1 MLKRKA
7 ALAGIF
13 ACALAGAA
21 YAEPKTN
28 MLHQWSEGSDAAAI
42 AKLGEMFTAAGGKWE
57 QTSIAGH
64 TANTLA
70 KLRADVVAGNAPPA
84 VQLKGPEIAEWNAT
98 GKTANLDDLA
108 NKEGWD
114 KVVAPELLPVMK
126 PTGDWVAAPMNIHRI
141 NWLWGS
147 TKAMA
152 KAGITSMPKTWA
164 EFNADC
170 DKAVAAKLI
179 CLAHFSQDWTDA
191 TTFEN
196 VVYGQNIDLFR
207 KAFVEGDTEAMRSPE
222 MVKAFEQMRL
232 MVSKYMDPAS
242 PAATT
247 TPSTGMIAK
256 GKAAFMIMGD
266 WQIGIFT
273 AAGLKE
279 AADYQCAQAP
289 TDWGKP
295 GFILNSDSVVFFKQT
310 DPDYV
315 AGQKLLAHLIM
326 SPQVPDGLQ
335 SGQGLD
341 SGASGRRSVEGL
353 QPLPAAV
360 AEGSAGV
367 DRRRDAGALDGAQHD
382 GPAEVSRRD
391 DGHHHLVRQQPE
403 DDAEGSRRR
412 DGRRG
417 RRAEI
422 DRHCERSEA
431 SGFRSPLACRGPC
444 PQSVGRGDGSARLAL
459 RTRQAAAHGGCIA
472 SLRSR

>member
-70 KLRADVVAGNAPPA
+70 KLRADVIAGNAPPA

-108 NKEGWD
+108 KSEGWD

-147 TKAMA
+147 SKGMA
-152 KAGITSMPKTWA
+152 AAGTTSPKTWA

-170 DKAVAAKLI
+170 DKAVAAKII

-191 TTFEN
+191 TTFEV
-196 VVYGQNIDLFR
+196 VVYGQSIDLFR
-207 KAFVEGDTEAMRSPE
+207 KAFVEGDANAMRSPE

-232 MVSKYMDPAS
+232 MVSKYMDPAI
-242 PAATT
+242 AGRDYDTATA
-247 TPSTGMIAK
+247 MIAK
-256 GKAAFMIMGD
+256 GQAAFMIMGD
-266 WQIGIFT
+266 WQVGIFT
-273 AAGLKE
+273 GGGLKQG
-279 AADYQCAQAP
+279 ADYVCAQAP

-295 GFILNSDSVVFFKQT
+295 GFILNSDSVVFFKQS

-315 AGQKLLAHLIM
+315 AGQTLLAHLIM
-326 SPQVPDGLQ
+326 SPQFQTVFNQAKGSIPARMDVDLSKGFNACQQLSQKDLQ
-335 SGQGLD
+335 
-341 SGASGRRSVEGL
+341 ASI
-353 QPLPAAV
+353 A
-360 AEGSAGV
+360 
-367 DRRRDAGALDGAQHD
+367 DKT
-382 GPAEVSRRD
+382 
-391 DGHHHLVRQQPE
+391 LVRSMAHNMTVLQKYRGAMMDTITSFVNNPKMTPKEAANAMAEAVEAQQ
-403 DDAEGSRRR
+403 
-412 DGRRG
+412 
-417 RRAEI
+417 
-422 DRHCERSEA
+422 
-431 SGFRSPLACRGPC
+431 
-444 PQSVGRGDGSARLAL
+444 
-459 RTRQAAAHGGCIA
+459 
-472 SLRSR
+472 